1 MQHLSLPCAATTVE
15 KISKHEIHPCNAIMP
30 GQGNPQHAARS
41 RLQQA
46 AGMGWV
52 VWEGLLDL
60 WTVSLLVRNF
70 TWQNWGNLQNQESMQ
85 LFWGIKITCRYVYIG
100 RLKIQRTFSNII
112 FFGKHPNKI
121 TIKIVSMKY
130 VFISI
135 KHFKIISWNVIIQHS
150 NHWKVL

>member
-15 KISKHEIHPCNAIMP
+15 NISKHEIHPWNAIMP

-52 VWEGLLDL
+52 VWGGMLDL

-121 TIKIVSMKY
+121 TIKIFSMKY